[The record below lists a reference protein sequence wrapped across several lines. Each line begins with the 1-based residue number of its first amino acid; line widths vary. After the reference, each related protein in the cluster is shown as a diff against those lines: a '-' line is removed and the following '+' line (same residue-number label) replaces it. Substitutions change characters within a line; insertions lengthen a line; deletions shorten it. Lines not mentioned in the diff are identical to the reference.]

1 MQKVIDDEEFLSRRV
16 EELEKLVEGYH
27 KDLLKYITE
36 TMIQINELD
45 EKDDEIA
52 KLRKELEELEEIN
65 KSLQDK
71 IIEPLPCPICGEKK
85 VQLYHQHPSDVSA
98 RYFIKC
104 RRCWTST
111 ESWCAESRKEV
122 IDLWNEMVKN
132 AKANKD
138 AQ

>member
-1 MQKVIDDEEFLSRRV
+1 MQKVIGDEEFLSMRV
-16 EELEKLVEGYH
+16 EELEELVKDYQ
-27 KDLLKYITE
+27 KDLLKLYTDS
-36 TMIQINELD
+36 MFQINELD

-52 KLRKELEELEEIN
+52 KLRKELEELKEIN
-65 KSLQDK
+65 KSLQEET
-71 IIEPLPCPICGEKK
+71 IEPLPCPICGEKK
-85 VQLYHQHPSDVSA
+85 VQLYHQHPSDVSV